1 MNTLKTVFGK
11 LFKEETKLASHEV
24 ELAITD
30 DIKKIMQTAVNN
42 KNSYSSEAL
51 RAVDQIKKAK
61 NIGLEWR
68 DNLQKAQQKIIEL
81 TNSAKALGL
90 DIPKEIITYQ
100 EVVSKGIKDVSSYT
114 SKLNE
119 LQNQIP
125 LD

>member
-90 DIPKEIITYQ
+90 DIPKEIIAYQ

>member
-1 MNTLKTVFGK
+1 MNTLKTVYGK

-90 DIPKEIITYQ
+90 DIPKEIIAYQ